1 MENAAGQDGAFSFGC
16 APRGALLFYP
26 FETQK
31 TERIVEKMKQTKSIV
46 LVSLLLAL
54 LLCLTACF
62 GSTYDTW
69 KDAIY
74 KEDATVGDGATAV
87 RVEIC
92 AQDKT
97 VAITLK
103 TDEATLGAALLAE
116 NLITGEEGPY
126 GLYVKT
132 VNGILADYDTD
143 HTYWALYIDGEYA
156 LTGVDTTPIE
166 AGKVYRLSKDKG

>member
-1 MENAAGQDGAFSFGC
+1 MKRTKFT
-16 APRGALLFYP
+16 ALATL
-26 FETQK
+26 T
-31 TERIVEKMKQTKSIV
+31 
-46 LVSLLLAL
+46 LVL

-62 GSTYDTW
+62 GSTYDVW

-74 KEDATVGDGATAV
+74 KEDATVGDGATAIT
-87 RVEIC
+87 VEVS

-103 TDEATLGAALLAE
+103 TDETMLGAALLAE
-116 NLITGEEGPY
+116 NLITGEDGPY

-143 HTYWALYIDGEYA
+143 HTYWALYIDGDYA
-156 LTGVDTTPIE
+156 MTGVDSTPIE